1 MKYPDICKNLAL
13 AGGREEEIKGHSRQ
27 EVASVQACQVGKMR
41 PKKKKNEPWLPFLG
55 SENLREILVSV

>member
-1 MKYPDICKNLAL
+1 MKYADICKNLAL
-13 AGGREEEIKGHSRQ
+13 AGGRGEEIKGHSTQ

-41 PKKKKNEPWLPFLG
+41 PPQKNEPWLPSLG